1 MNDRNDHCDLAI
13 IGSGGAAF
21 AAAVTRETPPR
32 IAAVKS
38 PMPQ

>member
-21 AAAVTRETPPR
+21 AAAVTRETPR